1 MNLLYFEQ
9 LAPLLSL
16 HFYWMLLKKTE
27 QAVIELCQ
35 AQSKL
40 IQIGRVVRKKI
51 EVGKKVWLEKYF
63 GSKNFMGLKTL

>member
-1 MNLLYFEQ
+1 
-9 LAPLLSL
+9 
-16 HFYWMLLKKTE
+16 MLLKKTE
-27 QAVIELCQ
+27 QAGIELCQ

-63 GSKNFMGLKTL
+63 WSKNFMDQKHFLVENFF

>member
-1 MNLLYFEQ
+1 MDNNGDMLSVINYIKILFANLL
-9 LAPLLSL
+9 
-16 HFYWMLLKKTE
+16 K
-27 QAVIELCQ
+27 QAGTELCQ
-35 AQSKL
+35 AQSEL